1 MKLPKGLRRRKGVAL
16 ILALLTTVI
25 LVTLSL
31 AFMSLSLSEART
43 SRSYGYEETSVQ
55 AASYG
60 LEYALTYMGR
70 GTVPGQSIWE
80 WKRWPNPGNNPSLN
94 FGFYN
99 VLAEQTGPVT
109 VGQEIPSAPDQ
120 RIAAIVTKLPQD
132 TLLRAF
138 IPANLPQADKD
149 QLELD
154 LRRIS
159 IVDQNLKPRLIQ
171 LNSDLAFTCDVVVE
185 PILLSRGQGR
195 HDYRLISTARV
206 YALANGA
213 EVNVNAPVASRVV
226 EARVKESSF
235 DYAHFIANGRTWNVN
250 GYTPGTTPSN
260 ANGTDLAD
268 YVVIP
273 KDYVEQGP
281 MRVDGQDVDSSPAG
295 SIERHVKEQAGNL
308 RFLANSAENG
318 PKFSHK
324 LTINQ
329 PANVYPDD
337 VTDSTM
343 SGFTAGFVPRSARI
357 GIPDFR
363 QEDMKLA
370 AKLVVKD
377 SDQSGLIEI
386 PTAAIPGARG
396 SALAAPKSSDPTN
409 PFYDGTEVVTDS
421 DGNTRTVNVPVDFRP
436 RFPNVEIVLNKDQIQ
451 IQTRSTLDGSITDSR
466 TIKQDQLQSGLIYVQ
481 GGNVVVK
488 TDPTNKFQGKL
499 SIVAG
504 EDPNRDGFTPN
515 DSSIYSEAARGY
527 FTALK
532 NEWDQTVLT
541 TGLKPADVGRYP
553 TPPYTIAQLNEG
565 RTRFGADVVPPVES
579 GMPSGQLLW
588 PAPPVER
595 DQLGNK
601 VRYTTEREGN
611 VVIAD
616 DVKYNEKSGNQLGLF
631 AQNFVLLNDNTP
643 KDPVTG
649 EEKLTIDAVL
659 VSKERTVSLDW
670 DNTGRQ
676 PAASWKELM
685 APRAAGQ
692 PQRQIAINGSVIG
705 EYIDVEGDQLG
716 RGYKN
721 QEFKYDLS
729 LRNANPPFMPRP
741 DLAALPGGFRFMI
754 LHYLDRG
761 SLSTAG
767 ILGP

>member
-1 MKLPKGLRRRKGVAL
+1 MKLPKGLRRRRGVAL

-70 GTVPGQSIWE
+70 GTVPGLQVWDT
-80 WKRWPNPGNNPSLN
+80 RPWPNPGGNPSTA

-99 VLAEQTGPVT
+99 VLRAQTGAVT
-109 VGQEIPSAPDQ
+109 AGQEIPSAPDQ
-120 RIAAIVTKLPQD
+120 RIAVTVMNITQDPTLEAFVPATLPNPDKIQ
-132 TLLRAF
+132 LR
-138 IPANLPQADKD
+138 Q
-149 QLELD
+149 D
-154 LRRIS
+154 LRRIRLC
-159 IVDQNLKPRLIQ
+159 DQNLNPRLIP
-171 LNSDLAFTCDVVVE
+171 LNADLAFTADIVVE
-185 PILLSRGQGR
+185 PVLLSRGQGR
-195 HDYRLISTARV
+195 HDYRLTSTARV
-206 YALANGA
+206 YGLLNGT
-213 EVNVNAPVASRVV
+213 VSNIFAPVATRVV
-226 EARVKESSF
+226 EARIKESSF

-250 GYTPGTTPSN
+250 GYTPATTPRV
-260 ANGTDLAD
+260 NGTDLAD

-281 MRVDGQDVDSSPAG
+281 MRVDGQDPLAAPTG
-295 SIERHVKEQAGNL
+295 STERHVKEQSGNL
-308 RFLANSAENG
+308 RFMPNSATNG
-318 PKFSHK
+318 PKFSYK

-329 PANVYPDD
+329 PANIYPDD
-337 VTDSTM
+337 VTDATM
-343 SGFTAGFVPRSARI
+343 GGFTAGFVPRSARI

-370 AKLVVKD
+370 ARYVVKD
-377 SDQSGLIEI
+377 TDQSGLIEI
-386 PTAAIPGARG
+386 PTADIPGARG
-396 SALAAPKSSDPTN
+396 SALAAPKPANPNN
-409 PFYDGTEVVTDS
+409 PFYDGTETVVDS
-421 DGNTRTVNVPVDFRP
+421 NGNSHEVQKAFDFRP
-436 RFPNVEIVLNKDQIQ
+436 RFPNTEVTLNKDQIQ
-451 IQTRSTLDGSITDSR
+451 IQTRSTLDGSVTNTR
-466 TIKQDQLQSGLIYVQ
+466 TLRQDQLQSGLLYVQ

-499 SIVAG
+499 SVVAA

-515 DSSIYSEAARGY
+515 DSSIYSDSARAY
-527 FTALK
+527 FDSLK
-532 NEWDQTVLT
+532 KEWDNTLVT
-541 TGLKPADVGRYP
+541 TGINPTNLGHYL
-553 TPPYTIAQLNEG
+553 TPPYTVAQLHAAHLANP
-565 RTRFGADVVPPVES
+565 TVVPDVEP
-579 GMPSGQLLW
+579 GMPAGQMLW
-588 PAPPVER
+588 PAPPIER
-595 DQLGNK
+595 DQVGNK
-601 VRYTTEREGN
+601 VRYATEREGN

-616 DVKYNEKSGNQLGLF
+616 DVKYNDKAGNQLGLF

-643 KDPVTG
+643 RDPVTG

-659 VSKERTVSLDW
+659 VSKERTVSLDF

-676 PAASWKELM
+676 NIATWKELM
-685 APRAAGQ
+685 APRANGQ
-692 PQRQIAINGSVIG
+692 PQRKVAINGSVIG

-721 QEFKYDLS
+721 QDFKYDLS
-729 LRNANPPFMPRP
+729 LRNASPPFMPRP
-741 DLAALPGGFRFMI
+741 DLAALPGGYRFMI

>member
-70 GTVPGQSIWE
+70 GTVPGQQQVWE
-80 WKRWPNPGNNPSLN
+80 RRLWPNPGGSPSMA

-99 VLAEQTGPVT
+99 VLRTQATPIT
-109 VGQEIPSAPDQ
+109 VGQSIPPAPGQNIGVVVLD
-120 RIAAIVTKLPQD
+120 IVQD
-132 TLLRAF
+132 PSLEAFVPSTLSNQDKVQLR
-138 IPANLPQADKD
+138 Q
-149 QLELD
+149 D
-154 LRRIS
+154 LRRIR
-159 IVDQNLKPRLIQ
+159 ICDQQLNPRLFP

-206 YALANGA
+206 YTLVNGA
-213 EVNVNAPVASRVV
+213 SVNVNAPVATRVV

-250 GYTPGTTPSN
+250 GYTPGTTPKTDT
-260 ANGTDLAD
+260 TDLAD

-281 MRVDGQDVDSSPAG
+281 MRVDGQDVAG
-295 SIERHVKEQAGNL
+295 SPVGSVERHVKEQAGNL
-308 RFLANSAENG
+308 RFLANSAQNG

-337 VTDSTM
+337 VTDATM
-343 SGFTAGFVPRSARI
+343 GGFTAGFVPRSSRV

-363 QEDMKLA
+363 QDDMKLA
-370 AKLVVKD
+370 AKFVVD
-377 SDQSGLIEI
+377 NDDQSGLIEI
-386 PTAAIPGARG
+386 PTSSIPGARG
-396 SALAAPKSSDPTN
+396 STLAAPKSSDPTN
-409 PFYDGTEVVTDS
+409 PFYDGTDVVTDS
-421 DGNTRTVNVPVDFRP
+421 EGNTRTVNKPFDFRP
-436 RFPNVEIVLNKDQIQ
+436 RVPNIEVVLNKDQIQ
-451 IQTRSTLDGSITDSR
+451 IQTRSTLDGSITNSR
-466 TIKQDQLQSGLIYVQ
+466 TIRQDQLQSGLLYVQ

-499 SIVAG
+499 SIVAT
-504 EDPNRDGFTPN
+504 EDPNRDGFIPN
-515 DSSIYSEAARGY
+515 DSSVYSDAARGY

-532 NEWDQTVLT
+532 NEWDQTVLN
-541 TGLKPADVGRYP
+541 TGLKPADVARYP
-553 TPPYTIAQLNEG
+553 TPPYTVAQLNAG
-565 RTRFGADVVPPVES
+565 RARFGASVVPPVES
-579 GMPSGQLLW
+579 EMPSGQLLW

-595 DQLGNK
+595 DASGNK
-601 VRYTTEREGN
+601 VRYATEREGN
-611 VVIAD
+611 IVIAD
-616 DVKYNEKSGNQLGLF
+616 DVKYNDKSGNQLGLF

-643 KDPVTG
+643 KDPVTQ

-676 PAASWKELM
+676 PIEGWKELM
-685 APRAAGQ
+685 APRAANQ
-692 PQRQIAINGSVIG
+692 PQRKIAINGSVIS

-729 LRNANPPFMPRP
+729 LRNASPPFMPRP
-741 DLAALPGGFRFMI
+741 DLAELPGGFRFMI

>member
-1 MKLPKGLRRRKGVAL
+1 MKLPKGPRRRKGVAL

-70 GTVPGQSIWE
+70 GTVPPSQQIWE
-80 WKRWPNPGNNPSLN
+80 QKLWPNPGGNPSTA

-99 VLAEQTGPVT
+99 VLKPQQAPITA
-109 VGQEIPSAPDQ
+109 GQEIPSAPGQ
-120 RIAAIVTKLPQD
+120 RIGVIVTKLPED
-132 TLLRAF
+132 VGLNAF
-138 IPANLPQADKD
+138 IPVSLPQDDKD
-149 QLELD
+149 QLTLD

-159 IVDQNLKPRLIQ
+159 IINQNLRPRLIQ

-206 YALANGA
+206 YALVNGA
-213 EVNVNAPVASRVV
+213 EGNTNTPVATRVV

-250 GYTPGTTPSN
+250 GYTPGTTPSTGN
-260 ANGTDLAD
+260 TDLAD

-281 MRVDGQDVDSSPAG
+281 MRVDGQDAAAAPAG
-295 SIERHVKEQAGNL
+295 SVERHVREQAGNL
-308 RFLANSAENG
+308 RFLANSAQDG
-318 PKFSHK
+318 PQFSHK

-337 VTDSTM
+337 VTDATM
-343 SGFTAGFVPRSARI
+343 GGFTAGFVPRSSRV

-363 QEDMKLA
+363 QADMKLA
-370 AKLVVKD
+370 AKLVVD
-377 SDQSGLIEI
+377 NDDQSGLIEI
-386 PTAAIPGARG
+386 PTSAIPGARG
-396 SALAAPKSSDPTN
+396 SALAAPKSSDVTN

-436 RFPNVEIVLNKDQIQ
+436 RFPNVEVVLNKDQIQ
-451 IQTRSTLDGSITDSR
+451 IQTRSTLDGSITDSK
-466 TIKQDQLQSGLIYVQ
+466 TIKQDQLQSGLLYVQ

-504 EDPNRDGFTPN
+504 EDPNRDGFVPN
-515 DSSIYSEAARGY
+515 DSSIYSDAARGY

-553 TPPYTIAQLNEG
+553 TPPYTVAQLNEG
-565 RTRFGADVVPPVES
+565 RTRFGAAVVPPLEP
-579 GMPSGQLLW
+579 GMPSGQMLW
-588 PAPPVER
+588 PAPAVER
-595 DQLGNK
+595 DQFGNK

-616 DVKYNEKSGNQLGLF
+616 DVKYNDKSGNQLGLF

-649 EEKLTIDAVL
+649 QEKLTIDAVL

-676 PAASWKELM
+676 PIDKWKELM
-685 APRAAGQ
+685 APRASGQ

>member
-1 MKLPKGLRRRKGVAL
+1 MKLPKGLRRRRGVAL

-43 SRSYGYEETSVQ
+43 SRSYSYEETSVQ

-70 GTVPGQSIWE
+70 GTVPGQQIWDT
-80 WKRWPNPGNNPSLN
+80 RPWPNPGGTPSTA

-99 VLAEQTGPVT
+99 VLRAQTGALSSY
-109 VGQEIPSAPDQ
+109 QEIPSAPGQ
-120 RIAAIVTKLPQD
+120 TIGVTVTNITQDPTLESFVPASLSNQEKLQ
-132 TLLRAF
+132 LR
-138 IPANLPQADKD
+138 Q
-149 QLELD
+149 D
-154 LRRIS
+154 LRRIR
-159 IVDQNLKPRLIQ
+159 ICDQNLNPRLIS
-171 LNSDLAFTCDVVVE
+171 LNSELAFTCDVVVE

-206 YALANGA
+206 FTLANGGA
-213 EVNVNAPVASRVV
+213 TNIYAPVATRVV
-226 EARVKESSF
+226 EARIKESSF

-250 GYTPGTTPSN
+250 GYTPGTTPN
-260 ANGTDLAD
+260 MNGQDLAD

-281 MRVDGQDVDSSPAG
+281 MRVDGQDAAAAPSG
-295 SIERHVKEQAGNL
+295 SVERHVKEQAGNL
-308 RFLANSAENG
+308 RFLSNSAQNG
-318 PKFSHK
+318 PQFNYK

-343 SGFTAGFVPRSARI
+343 AGFSAGFVPRSARV

-370 AKLVVKD
+370 AKYVVRD
-377 SDQSGLIEI
+377 TDQSGLIEI
-386 PTAAIPGARG
+386 ATSSIPGARG
-396 SALAAPKSSDPTN
+396 SSLAAPKSGDPTD
-409 PFYDGTEVVTDS
+409 PFYDGVETVVDAN
-421 DGNTRTVNVPVDFRP
+421 GVAQTVRKPVDFRP
-436 RFPNVEIVLNKDQIQ
+436 RFPNVEVVLNKDQIQ
-451 IQTRSTLDGSITDSR
+451 IQTKSTLDGSVINSR
-466 TIKQDQLQSGLIYVQ
+466 TIQQDQLQSGLLYVQ

-515 DSSIYSEAARGY
+515 DSSIYSEAARAY
-527 FTALK
+527 YTSLK
-532 NEWDQTVLT
+532 NKWDQTLVT
-541 TGLKPADVGRYP
+541 TGFKPTNPEAYP
-553 TPPYTIAQLNEG
+553 TPPYTVAQL
-565 RTRFGADVVPPVES
+565 RAAHAADPTVVPDVEP
-579 GMPSGQLLW
+579 GMPGAQILW
-588 PAPPVER
+588 PAPAVER
-595 DQLGNK
+595 DSLGNK

-616 DVKYNEKSGNQLGLF
+616 DVKYNDKAGNQLGLF

-643 KDPVTG
+643 RDPVTG

-659 VSKERTVSLDW
+659 VSKERTVSMDW

-676 PAASWKELM
+676 NPDTWKELM
-685 APRAAGQ
+685 TPRTTGQ
-692 PQRQIAINGSVIG
+692 PQRKIAINGSVIG

-721 QEFKYDLS
+721 QDFKYDLS

-767 ILGP
+767 LLGP